1 MIYSHKSS
9 VGLQSKICALKCFS
23 PDEFEGSDM
32 LDERM
37 PRTPEHA
44 LTNAVKV
51 RLWRMI
57 VSAIL
62 RRPGITAIKPLD
74 WTDPGFPRS
83 RDAQV
88 MLEEESPLSSGN
100 VASFRSKEVDDAL
113 LFSSKEAESDG
124 LLRNQILFRE
134 DGLDSENDALDE
146 DLLCGDCMTAE
157 VLDMDDEEWVWE
169 GDYVSKDA
177 IAGDKKVHS
186 DSDGEILFED
196 DEDILLDVVILH
208 HEHDS
213 SMHSVSQADRDE
225 MLLSD

>member
-1 MIYSHKSS
+1 
-9 VGLQSKICALKCFS
+9 
-23 PDEFEGSDM
+23 M

-37 PRTPEHA
+37 PRTPEHV

-74 WTDPGFPRS
+74 LTDPGFVRS
-83 RDAQV
+83 RDAQI

-100 VASFRSKEVDDAL
+100 VANFRSNEIDDAL
-113 LFSSKEAESDG
+113 LFSSEGEESDG
-124 LLRNQILFRE
+124 LLKNQILFRE

-157 VLDMDDEEWVWE
+157 VLDMDDEECVWE
-169 GDYVSKDA
+169 GDYVSKNA
-177 IAGDKKVHS
+177 NAGDRKVHS
-186 DSDGEILFED
+186 DSDSEILFED
-196 DEDILLDVVILH
+196 DEEILLDVVVLH

-213 SMHSVSQADRDE
+213 STHSVRQADHDE